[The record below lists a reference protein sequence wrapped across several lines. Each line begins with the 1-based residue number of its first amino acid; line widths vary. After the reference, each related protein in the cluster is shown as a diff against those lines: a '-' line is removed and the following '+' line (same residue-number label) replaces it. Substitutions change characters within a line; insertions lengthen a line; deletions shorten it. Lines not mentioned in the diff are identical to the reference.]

1 MANLDE
7 IFGNEKQTTI
17 EPYSKEDWIKQK
29 NENRALAYEML
40 ETASEEL
47 NNPDSVM
54 AYLDIQSRFDRYSV
68 SNALLVAYQNPEA
81 TRLCDSKTWQK
92 NHVFINKGEIGILI
106 LEPGKEYTREDGRT
120 VTPYNAKK
128 VFDISQTN
136 AKPRPQRTKTP
147 DARVVVKAM
156 IKTSPVPVE
165 ISNQLPEEVKAIY
178 QPEAKKIFIRQGLDG
193 DEIVRLL
200 SKEIAFARLDKGGFN
215 RENLEFSARAISYI
229 VTSRAGFEP
238 APITRISEQFLSLS
252 AKEKRAEFSQI
263 RDHANTISNTINKA
277 LEAKNKEHGDR

>member
-7 IFGNEKQTTI
+7 LFGNEKQTTI

-92 NHVFINKGEIGILI
+92 NHVFINKGETGIII

-238 APITRISEQFLSLS
+238 APITRVSEKFLSLS
-252 AKEKRAEFSQI
+252 TKEKRAEFSQI

>member
-7 IFGNEKQTTI
+7 LFGNEKQTTI
-17 EPYSKEDWIKQK
+17 DPYSKEEWIKQK

-92 NHVFINKGEIGILI
+92 NHVFINKGETGIII

-136 AKPRPQRTKTP
+136 AKPKPQRTKTP

-165 ISNQLPEEVKAIY
+165 ISNQLPDEVKAIY

-193 DEIVRLL
+193 EEIVRLL

-215 RENLEFSARAISYI
+215 RENLELSAQAISYI

-277 LEAKNKEHGDR
+277 LEVKNKEHGDR

>member
-7 IFGNEKQTTI
+7 LFGNEKQTTMQ
-17 EPYSKEDWIKQK
+17 PYSKEDWIKQK

-54 AYLDIQSRFDRYSV
+54 AYLDVQSRFDRYSV

-81 TRLCDSKTWQK
+81 TRLCDSRTWQK
-92 NHVFINKGEIGILI
+92 NHVFINKGETGIII

>member
-7 IFGNEKQTTI
+7 LFGNEKQTTM

-54 AYLDIQSRFDRYSV
+54 AYLDVQSRFDRYSV

-92 NHVFINKGEIGILI
+92 NHVFINKGETGIII
-106 LEPGKEYTREDGRT
+106 LEPGKEYAREDGRT

-165 ISNQLPEEVKAIY
+165 ISNQLPDEVKAIY
-178 QPEAKKIFIRQGLDG
+178 QPESKKIFIRQGLDG

-215 RENLEFSARAISYI
+215 RDNLEFSAQAISYI

-238 APITRISEQFLSLS
+238 APITRVSKQFLSLS

>member
-7 IFGNEKQTTI
+7 LFGNEKQTTI

-81 TRLCDSKTWQK
+81 TRLCNSKTWQK
-92 NHVFINKGEIGILI
+92 NHVFINKGETGIII

-215 RENLEFSARAISYI
+215 RENLEFSAQAISYI

-238 APITRISEQFLSLS
+238 VPITRVSEQFLSLS

-277 LEAKNKEHGDR
+277 LEAKNKEHVDR

>member
-7 IFGNEKQTTI
+7 LFGNEKQTTM

-54 AYLDIQSRFDRYSV
+54 AYLDVQSRFDRYSV

-81 TRLCDSKTWQK
+81 TRLCDAKTWQK
-92 NHVFINKGEIGILI
+92 NHVFINKGETGIII

-165 ISNQLPEEVKAIY
+165 ISNQLPDEVKAIY

-193 DEIVRLL
+193 DEIARLL

-215 RENLEFSARAISYI
+215 RENLEFSAQAISYI

-238 APITRISEQFLSLS
+238 APITRVSEQFLSLS

>member
-7 IFGNEKQTTI
+7 LFGNEKQTTI

-54 AYLDIQSRFDRYSV
+54 AYLDVQSRFDRYSV
-68 SNALLVAYQNPEA
+68 SNALLVAYQKPEA

-92 NHVFINKGEIGILI
+92 NHVFINKGETGIII

-136 AKPRPQRTKTP
+136 AKPKPQRTKTP

-165 ISNQLPEEVKAIY
+165 ISNQLPDEVKAIY

-193 DEIVRLL
+193 EDIVRLL

-215 RENLEFSARAISYI
+215 RENLELSAQAISYI

-263 RDHANTISNTINKA
+263 RDHANIISNTINKA
-277 LEAKNKEHGDR
+277 LEVKNKEHGDR

>member
-7 IFGNEKQTTI
+7 LFGNEKQTTI

-54 AYLDIQSRFDRYSV
+54 AYLDVQSRFDRYSV

-92 NHVFINKGEIGILI
+92 NHVFINKGETGIII

-215 RENLEFSARAISYI
+215 RENLDFSAQAISYI
-229 VTSRAGFEP
+229 VTSRAGFESV
-238 APITRISEQFLSLS
+238 PITRISEQFLSLS
-252 AKEKRAEFSQI
+252 AKEKKAEFSQI
-263 RDHANTISNTINKA
+263 RDQANTISNTINKA

>member
-7 IFGNEKQTTI
+7 LFGNEKQTTMQ
-17 EPYSKEDWIKQK
+17 PYSKEDWIKQK
-29 NENRALAYEML
+29 NENRTLAYEML

-54 AYLDIQSRFDRYSV
+54 AYLDVQSRFDRYSV

-92 NHVFINKGEIGILI
+92 NHVFINKGETGIII

-120 VTPYNAKK
+120 VTLYNAKK

-147 DARVVVKAM
+147 DARAIVKAM

-165 ISNQLPEEVKAIY
+165 ISNQLPEAVKAIY

-215 RENLEFSARAISYI
+215 RENLEFSAQAISYI
-229 VTSRAGFEP
+229 ATSRSGFEP

-263 RDHANTISNTINKA
+263 RNHANTISNTINKA
-277 LEAKNKEHGDR
+277 LEAKNKERGDR